1 MAVTIAAE
9 PRLLHAVPGRV
20 RVHVPALAGYGA
32 RSVEAQVRRALGVRD
47 VETNPRTGN
56 VLVRFDPRVT
66 TARAILDALRT
77 PGPGRPPVADA
88 RAVREEAQTSPTAH
102 TRAPRVLSSGR
113 GPMKRARI
121 AVRGLDR
128 DPDLARRVVER
139 LERDPDVRAH
149 ANPLTGRVLVQVD
162 AHRTDIDDLLA
173 AITAVELPALP
184 AADTPSHP
192 LDPAPL
198 IQSVART
205 VGAILGL
212 GLVTVRRV
220 ARMPVVSPGRAYL
233 LQRELDEE
241 RAAAMEQALREL
253 PQAAYEH
260 LARGAVA
267 GRVTQAALSTPNAQG
282 EIEVLRA
289 AFLVRRANADTFQ
302 AELRSCVEGRD
313 GVHCEYSGPW
323 APYSFAVPTEE
334 KP

>member
-1 MAVTIAAE
+1 MSPGGGPSSARGSTRCCSSSMAVTIAAE

-47 VETNPRTGN
+47 V
-56 VLVRFDPRVT
+56 D
-66 TARAILDALRT
+66 
-77 PGPGRPPVADA
+77 
-88 RAVREEAQTSPTAH
+88 
-102 TRAPRVLSSGR
+102 
-113 GPMKRARI
+113 
-121 AVRGLDR
+121 
-128 DPDLARRVVER
+128 
-139 LERDPDVRAH
+139 

-220 ARMPVVSPGRAYL
+220 ARVPVVSPGRA
-233 LQRELDEE
+233 
-241 RAAAMEQALREL
+241 
-253 PQAAYEH
+253 
-260 LARGAVA
+260 
-267 GRVTQAALSTPNAQG
+267 
-282 EIEVLRA
+282 
-289 AFLVRRANADTFQ
+289 
-302 AELRSCVEGRD
+302 
-313 GVHCEYSGPW
+313 
-323 APYSFAVPTEE
+323 
-334 KP
+334 